1 MKNYLLASALLLLGI
16 TATSQAES
24 EKPNIL
30 FIFADDMSY
39 ETIGAHGL
47 LDIDTPHLDSLV
59 DSGTSFTHAYNMG
72 AYNGAVCVAS
82 RAMLNTGRFVWS
94 TYAHDTGPK
103 MKAEVEGGRMWS
115 QLMQQ
120 AGYRT
125 YMTGKWHV
133 KAKPADIFNVASN
146 DRPGMP
152 RDFWSKGS
160 KDGTK
165 PKHYGYF
172 RPVDEDD
179 YKNGWKPWDT
189 SNGGFWE
196 GGKHWSE
203 VVADDALDFLADAKE
218 HDDPFFMYI
227 AFNASHDPRQ
237 TSKEYIDRYPLDR
250 IKLPEN
256 FVEKYKYQDEIGCGK
271 SLRDAALAPFPRTE
285 FAVKVHRQEYFALI
299 THMDDQIGRV
309 LQALEESGKADNT
322 YIVFTADHGLAV
334 GHHGLIGKQNMYD
347 HSVRVPFLV
356 VGPDVKKG
364 ADNNIPIYLQDIMP
378 TSLELAGAP
387 IPDYVDF
394 KSLKAQFEGQRAP
407 HYDSIYGAY
416 KNQQRMIQNGDW
428 KYITYPT
435 CGGERLYN
443 MKSDPMEMNDLSS
456 NPEYAAKMKELRRDL
471 LALSSEIN
479 DPLDY
484 DDPIASWKKAAPAKK
499 QKKAH

>member
-1 MKNYLLASALLLLGI
+1 MKKRLLASALLLLGI
-16 TATSQAES
+16 AATSLTNAD
-24 EKPNIL
+24 KPNIL
-30 FIFADDMSY
+30 FIFADDLSY
-39 ETIGAHGL
+39 ETIGAYGL
-47 LDIDTPHLDSLV
+47 LDIDTPHLDKLV
-59 DSGTSFTHAYNMG
+59 ESGTSFTHAYNMG

-82 RAMLNTGRFVWS
+82 RAMLNTGRFVWN
-94 TYAHDTGPK
+94 TFERDTGK
-103 MKAEVEGGRMWS
+103 NMKEEVKEGRMWS
-115 QLMQQ
+115 QLMGK

-133 KAKPADIFNVASN
+133 KAKPEDIFDVAVN

-152 RDFWSKGS
+152 NDFWSKGS
-160 KDGTK
+160 ADGTK

-172 RPVDEDD
+172 RPVDEED

-203 VVADDALDFLADAKE
+203 IVADDALDFLADAKM

-227 AFNASHDPRQ
+227 AFNATHDPRQ
-237 TSKEYIDRYPLDR
+237 VPKEYIDRYPLDR

-256 FVEKYKYQDEIGCGK
+256 FVGKYTYQDEMGCGK

-299 THMDDQIGRV
+299 THMDDQIGRI
-309 LQALEESGKADNT
+309 LQALEESGEADNT

-347 HSVRVPFLV
+347 HSVRVPFMV
-356 VGPDVKKG
+356 VGPNVKKG
-364 ADNNIPIYLQDIMP
+364 ANNSTPIYLQDIMP
-378 TSLELAGAP
+378 TALELAGAP
-387 IPDYVDF
+387 IPKYVEF
-394 KSLKAQFEGQRAP
+394 KSLKAQLEGKKSP

-416 KNQQRMIQNGDW
+416 KNQQRMIQKDGW

-435 CGGERLYN
+435 CDGQRLYN
-443 MKSDPMEMNDLSS
+443 MKTDPMELNDLSL
-456 NPEYAAKMKELRRDL
+456 NPEYAAKIKELRTEL
-471 LALSSEIN
+471 LKLSTQLSDPIDYN
-479 DPLDY
+479 DPVE
-484 DDPIASWKKAAPAKK
+484 SWKKAAPKK
-499 QKKAH
+499 